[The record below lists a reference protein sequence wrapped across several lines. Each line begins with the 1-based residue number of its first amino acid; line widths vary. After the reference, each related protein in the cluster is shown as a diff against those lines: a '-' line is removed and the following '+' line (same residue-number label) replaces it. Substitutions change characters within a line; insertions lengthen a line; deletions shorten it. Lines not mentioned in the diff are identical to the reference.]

1 MVPDHL
7 KSILVDDWEYVTKN
21 LSLVPLPSPHPVN
34 QILDTYFDEEKGKRR
49 LGSAEADL
57 LEEVVMGMKDYFEN
71 CLGRILLY
79 RFERQQY
86 LEVKKGMEK
95 GTGDFAGKKGVG
107 DVYGPEHL
115 CRLFGMFQFSF
126 LLGNLS
132 CDLCIPAHS
141 SDPPRAHCPNKH
153 GRPVCPQAERRGREG
168 DELAGEKLYQVLC
181 RGV

>member
-49 LGSAEADL
+49 LGSADADL
-57 LEEVVMGMKDYFEN
+57 LEEVVMGMKDYFEM

-86 LEVKKGMEK
+86 LDVRKAIEK
-95 GTGDFAGKKGVG
+95 EEGEFAGMKGVG

-115 CRLFGMFQFSF
+115 CRLFVTLPELIAQTNMDAQSVRK
-126 LLGNLS
+126 LRDEVERVTSWLGKNS
-132 CDLCIPAHS
+132 TRFFVEEYEAAS
-141 SDPPRAHCPNKH
+141 TEYVEA
-153 GRPVCPQAERRGREG
+153 ARG
-168 DELAGEKLYQVLC
+168 L
-181 RGV
+181 

>member
-21 LSLVPLPSPHPVN
+21 LSLVPLPSSHPVN
-34 QILDTYFDEEKGKRR
+34 SILDTYFDEEKGKRR

-57 LEEVVMGMKDYFEN
+57 LEEVVMGLKDYFET

-86 LEVKKGMEK
+86 LDVRRAMEK
-95 GTGDFAGKKGVG
+95 GEGELAEKKSIG

-115 CRLFGMFQFSF
+115 CRLFGKPPFSSLYVF
-126 LLGNLS
+126 CSRLLPPLSPRLSSTITPLYFGGN
-132 CDLCIPAHS
+132 
-141 SDPPRAHCPNKH
+141 
-153 GRPVCPQAERRGREG
+153 
-168 DELAGEKLYQVLC
+168 
-181 RGV
+181 